1 MGRRITDA
9 DLNNFAIRSFRDTAD
24 QDYIA
29 ARLACRAG
37 LIPQFHWSA
46 LQAIEKYLKGIL
58 LLNRIVAKN
67 VRHDLERAL
76 TYAEKL
82 SFRIEL
88 SKGSRELIK
97 LLDTCGRFR
106 YLETSW
112 SMYGP
117 RLCLLDQAVWEVR
130 RYCQVL
136 DFEGVFPDGSRRNL
150 LAANLKAITAS
161 EKSPH
166 RFHLM
171 AGRLEEIVAKKAHP
185 ARAALIWQNFYFGP
199 RGRKTVRMRTGFS
212 AVNAPLS
219 LHPEILDEVLRYVFL
234 PKEVVEAFRREI
246 AQRASRRS

>member
-9 DLNNFAIRSFRDTAD
+9 DLNSFAIRCFRDTAD

-29 ARLACRAG
+29 ARLSYRAG

-67 VRHDLERAL
+67 LSHDLELAL
-76 TYAEKL
+76 AHADKL

-88 SKGSRELIK
+88 TDGTRNLIK
-97 LLDTCGRFR
+97 LLDTYGRFR

-112 SMYGP
+112 SIHGP
-117 RLCLLDQAVWEVR
+117 RLCLLDRAVWEVR

-150 LAANLKAITAS
+150 LSANLKALKAS
-161 EKSPH
+161 EKLPH
-166 RFHLM
+166 RHHLFG
-171 AGRLEEIVAKKAHP
+171 GRLEEIVAKETHP
-185 ARAALIWQNFYFGP
+185 ARPGLIWQNLYFGS
-199 RGRKTVRMRTGFS
+199 RGRKAVRMRTGFS

-219 LHPEILDEVLRYVFL
+219 LHPEILEEVLRYVYL
-234 PKEVVEAFRREI
+234 PKEVVKAFRAEI
-246 AQRASRRS
+246 CKRSKSRA